1 MPFIMTKINFS
12 LDEMQEKNLK
22 FGIANSMKNAF
33 GLTENYILAGFD
45 ENFKMYLRGD
55 KNQKIAFIEVSL
67 FGNEEHIGYAEFFS
81 EMTKVFV
88 EVLSIPP
95 KNIYIKFDDI
105 SVWGVGGKIFDRNDY
120 Q

>member
-1 MPFIMTKINFS
+1 
-12 LDEMQEKNLK
+12 
-22 FGIANSMKNAF
+22 
-33 GLTENYILAGFD
+33 
-45 ENFKMYLRGD
+45 
-55 KNQKIAFIEVSL
+55 
-67 FGNEEHIGYAEFFS
+67 
-81 EMTKVFV
+81 MTKVFV